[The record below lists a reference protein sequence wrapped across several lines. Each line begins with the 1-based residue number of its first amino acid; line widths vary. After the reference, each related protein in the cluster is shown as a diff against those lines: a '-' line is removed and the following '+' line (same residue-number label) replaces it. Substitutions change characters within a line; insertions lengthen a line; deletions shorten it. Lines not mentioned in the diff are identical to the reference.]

1 MGRVEGAGPVERS
14 IEVGGDNRGVAMTG
28 DRATAVNVGHVDVVG
43 DVRLPPRPQVP
54 TRPVQL
60 PPRPPRLLGRD
71 EMVAELRA
79 RLAGGRSQ
87 PCVVAVHG
95 LGGVGKTSLALEYA
109 HRHLHDY
116 QLVWQL
122 PAADPA
128 VLSAAFARLAALLG
142 LRDTVDAADPVD
154 QVHAALAARTEPWLL
169 IFDNAPEADAL
180 RPFLPPAGP
189 GHVLITS
196 RSGSW
201 PREQGLELPVLEPEP
216 AVALVLARSGQ
227 DDAAAASAVVAELGA
242 LPLALEQAAA
252 FMSETG
258 LALGEYL
265 DLLHDQ
271 RAGLLA
277 QGQAWGY
284 EERITTTWQLAFR
297 NLAGTSRQAIALLRV
312 LACYSHEAIP
322 YHLLLSPLEGRT
334 ARELF
339 AEDVQRQRAYGRLPG
354 SRVRLVREFRPWMS
368 AVAVLQELPRDPLA
382 INTAV
387 GALRGHS
394 LIGQPVEGTVPV
406 HRLVQAVTLDQLAP
420 HEQQRWRDAAAVLLE
435 SVLPDD
441 PTRVAAWP
449 RYALLLPHILAALT
463 PISPGMDKTAQ
474 YLGASGDYRTARS
487 LFREICEALTAKL
500 GAEHPSTLTARH
512 ELARWTGELG
522 DAVAARRQYTELLPI
537 RMGQL
542 GAEHPITLTIRHE
555 LARWTG
561 ELGDAVAA
569 RRQYAELL
577 PVSERVQGP
586 EHPNTLTIR
595 HELAR
600 WTGELGDAAAA
611 RDMYADLVPIRE
623 RVQGPDHPDTL
634 AARANLAQWTGQAGD
649 PAAAR
654 DQYAALLPIRERV
667 QGPEHPSALINRHEL
682 ARWTGELGEAEAA
695 RDQYAALLVV
705 RERVSGP
712 EHPDTLTIRH
722 ELARWTG
729 ELGDAAAARDQYAAL
744 LPLRERVQGRDHPD
758 TLMARANL
766 AQWTGQAGD
775 PAAARD
781 HYAALLPI
789 RERVLGPQHP
799 ATLITRHELA
809 RWTGELGDAVS
820 ARDQY
825 AELLMPPRA
834 RLRRRSPGH
843 PDHPPQPGLLDG
855 PGG

>member
-1 MGRVEGAGPVERS
+1 M
-14 IEVGGDNRGVAMTG
+14 
-28 DRATAVNVGHVDVVG
+28 DVVG

-500 GAEHPSTLTARH
+500 GPSTR
-512 ELARWTGELG
+512 
-522 DAVAARRQYTELLPI
+522 
-537 RMGQL
+537 
-542 GAEHPITLTIRHE
+542 
-555 LARWTG
+555 
-561 ELGDAVAA
+561 
-569 RRQYAELL
+569 
-577 PVSERVQGP
+577 
-586 EHPNTLTIR
+586 
-595 HELAR
+595 
-600 WTGELGDAAAA
+600 
-611 RDMYADLVPIRE
+611 
-623 RVQGPDHPDTL
+623 
-634 AARANLAQWTGQAGD
+634 
-649 PAAAR
+649 
-654 DQYAALLPIRERV
+654 
-667 QGPEHPSALINRHEL
+667 
-682 ARWTGELGEAEAA
+682 
-695 RDQYAALLVV
+695 
-705 RERVSGP
+705 
-712 EHPDTLTIRH
+712 
-722 ELARWTG
+722 
-729 ELGDAAAARDQYAAL
+729 
-744 LPLRERVQGRDHPD
+744 
-758 TLMARANL
+758 
-766 AQWTGQAGD
+766 
-775 PAAARD
+775 
-781 HYAALLPI
+781 
-789 RERVLGPQHP
+789 
-799 ATLITRHELA
+799 
-809 RWTGELGDAVS
+809 
-820 ARDQY
+820 
-825 AELLMPPRA
+825 PR
-834 RLRRRSPGH
+834 
-843 PDHPPQPGLLDG
+843 
-855 PGG
+855 